1 MTILIAGIALFGTGA
16 LGGDD
21 PPSNYVGAAL
31 AMTSGAATE
40 WLAWKARRYV
50 GRRLDWIA

>member
-21 PPSNYVGAAL
+21 PQSNYVGAAL
-31 AMTSGAATE
+31 ATTSGAATE
-40 WLAWKARRYV
+40 WLAWKARRSL
-50 GRRLDWIA
+50 R